1 MGEDLSTGIKIA
13 IVLILLASIV
23 ASVFSIMAIS
33 KNMTNSGVNQLQ
45 SSLHAFQNM
54 RWEDY
59 NLRTVTGNEVQVVI
73 RSAIDND
80 IAVIVNTQR
89 KGSESVLYGIPL
101 DGFTKSTSGSAFY
114 VGKCSNGGKTTSQF
128 KELCSNTS
136 CAVYFDNSKS
146 CFVGDHIEDN
156 QDGSASKEYGSY
168 TKNINDNT
176 SAYYIDPMLKFNS
189 YIIRDAS
196 GSLLGVL
203 FDEKVS

>member
-89 KGSESVLYGIPL
+89 NAKQSVLYGIPL
-101 DGFTKSTSGSAFY
+101 DGFTKASAAFY
-114 VGKCSNGGKTTSQF
+114 VYGSSANATTQQINETVIDGSSA
-128 KELCSNTS
+128 KI
-136 CAVYFDNSKS
+136 YFDTSKS
-146 CFVGDHIEDN
+146 CFTGSILN
-156 QDGSASKEYGSY
+156 NTTDGSASKEYGSY

-176 SAYYIDPMLKFNS
+176 SSYYIDPMLKFNS
-189 YIIRDAS
+189 YIIRDTS